1 MKRHRE
7 AVDVYRLDRASYY
20 LLAEGGAFDGTK
32 VELVNGLIV
41 RRSDLRRSRKRAET
55 HFMLPA
61 LRDAPFEVHRIDR
74 DGYYQLADAGAF
86 AGKKVELIDG
96 VIVAMNAMRGPH
108 ASTVMRL
115 TRLLT
120 AQLDD
125 KVWVRAGLPLS
136 VSRHTQPEP
145 DFALV
150 SDEAMSAADEHPS
163 TANLVI
169 EVADSSREYDLGLKA
184 LLYAGAKIP
193 EYWVVDLQ
201 TQKLVVHLEPKKGK
215 YQSVHRFGKGREVTS
230 SVAPKVTL
238 KVASVF

>member
-1 MKRHRE
+1 MKRRRE

-20 LLAEGGAFDGTK
+20 LLAEGDAFDGTK

-41 RRSDLRRSRKRAET
+41 RRSDLLRPRKRAET
-55 HFMLPA
+55 RLMLPV
-61 LRDAPFEVHRIDR
+61 LKDAPFEVHRIDR
-74 DGYYQLADAGAF
+74 AAYQQLADAGTF
-86 AGKKVELIDG
+86 DGKRVELIEG
-96 VIVAMNAMRGPH
+96 VIVSINAMRGPH

-125 KVWVRAGLPLS
+125 RVWVRAGLPLS
-136 VSRHTQPEP
+136 VSRHSEPEP

-150 SDEAMSAADEHPS
+150 SDEVMSAAEEHPS

-169 EVADSSREYDLGLKA
+169 EVADSSRGYDLGLKA
-184 LLYAGAKIP
+184 LLYAAAKIP

-230 SVAPKVTL
+230 TVTPKVTL
-238 KVASVF
+238 KVAAVF

>member
-1 MKRHRE
+1 MKPR
-7 AVDVYRLDRASYY
+7 RASAYRHDRTASH
-20 LLAEGGAFDGTK
+20 LLAEGGAFDRAR
-32 VELVNGLIV
+32 VELVDGLV
-41 RRSDLRRSRKRAET
+41 VKRSALRRSRERAET

-96 VIVAMNAMRGPH
+96 VLVAMNAMRGPH

-125 KVWVRAGLPLS
+125 RVWVRAGLPLS
-136 VSRHTQPEP
+136 LSRHSEPEP

-150 SDEAMSAADEHPS
+150 SDEAMSAAEEHPS

-169 EVADSSREYDLGLKA
+169 EVADSSRRYDLGLKA
-184 LLYAGAKIP
+184 LLYAAARIP

-215 YQSVHRFGKGREVTS
+215 YQRVHRFGKGRDVTS
-230 SVAPKVTL
+230 TVTPKVTV

>member
-1 MKRHRE
+1 MKLR
-7 AVDVYRLDRASYY
+7 RASAYRHDRTASH
-20 LLAEGGAFDGTK
+20 LLAEGGAFDRAR
-32 VELVNGLIV
+32 VELVDGLV
-41 RRSDLRRSRKRAET
+41 VKRSALRRSRERAET

-96 VIVAMNAMRGPH
+96 VLVAMNAMRGPH

-125 KVWVRAGLPLS
+125 RVWVRAGLPLS
-136 VSRHTQPEP
+136 LSRHSEPEP

-150 SDEAMSAADEHPS
+150 SDEAMSAAEEHPS

-169 EVADSSREYDLGLKA
+169 EVADSSRRYDLGLKA
-184 LLYAGAKIP
+184 LLYAAARIP

-215 YQSVHRFGKGREVTS
+215 YQRVHRFGKGRDVTS
-230 SVAPKVTL
+230 TVTPKVTV

>member
-1 MKRHRE
+1 MKRRR
-7 AVDVYRLDRASYY
+7 ADSAYRHDRTASH
-20 LLAEGGAFDGTK
+20 LLAEGGAFDRAN
-32 VELVNGLIV
+32 VELVDGLV
-41 RRSDLRRSRKRAET
+41 VKRATLRRSRERAET

-96 VIVAMNAMRGPH
+96 VLVAMNAMRGPH
-108 ASTVMRL
+108 ASAVMRL
-115 TRLLT
+115 NRLLT

-125 KVWVRAGLPLS
+125 RVWVRAGLPLS
-136 VSRHTQPEP
+136 VSRHSEPEP

-150 SDEAMSAADEHPS
+150 SDEAMSAAEEHPS

-169 EVADSSREYDLGLKA
+169 EVADSSRGFDLGLKA
-184 LLYAGAKIP
+184 LLYAAAKIP

-215 YQSVHRFGKGREVTS
+215 YQRVHRFGKGRDVTS
-230 SVAPKVTL
+230 TVTPKVTV

>member
-1 MKRHRE
+1 MKRRRE
-7 AVDVYRLDRASYY
+7 AVDVYRLDRAAYH
-20 LLAEGGAFDGTK
+20 LLAEDGAFDDTR

-41 RRSDLRRSRKRAET
+41 RRSDLRRSRKRADA
-55 HFMLPA
+55 HSMLPA

-96 VIVAMNAMRGPH
+96 VLVAMNAMRGPH
-108 ASTVMRL
+108 ASSMMRL
-115 TRLLT
+115 NRLLT

-125 KVWVRAGLPLS
+125 RVWVRAGLPLS
-136 VSRHTQPEP
+136 VSRHSEPEP

-150 SDEAMSAADEHPS
+150 SDEAMSAAEEHPS

-169 EVADSSREYDLGLKA
+169 EVADSSHEYDLGLKA
-184 LLYAGAKIP
+184 LLYAAAKIP

-201 TQKLVVHLEPKKGK
+201 TQKLVVHLEPKKGN
-215 YQSVHRFGKGREVTS
+215 YQRVHRFGTSREVTS
-230 SVAPKVTL
+230 TVTPKVTL
-238 KVASVF
+238 KVAAVF